1 MRGLWS
7 PRRMSGRTA
16 EASWEENA
24 RRHRDHGGA
33 GRGLLRSFSPI
44 ANRMITFPSREDL
57 YSDHD
62 RLSIRGIGKLP
73 MARHNG
79 RVICPVNP
87 DRAKDW
93 PMWEKCVGCGEGL
106 FAGDAF

>member
-1 MRGLWS
+1 
-7 PRRMSGRTA
+7 MSGRTA
-16 EASWEENA
+16 EASREENA

-62 RLSIRGIGKLP
+62 RLSIRRIGKLP

-87 DRAKDW
+87 G
-93 PMWEKCVGCGEGL
+93 PSEGL
-106 FAGDAF
+106 ADVGKMRRVRRRSFRRGRVLR